1 VARCGCLGVF
11 VLVNLRGR
19 GGEGYRITKIKKG
32 KMEMTLDGVL
42 AVLGLLLGG
51 GSGAFFTWRWQRA
64 KAKAEA
70 ESAEVAAVKELQ
82 DVYQQ
87 MIADVK
93 SDRDEQKTYIQELK
107 EDRRHLRDERN
118 ELRERIDKT
127 DEAVR
132 ALQREVARNG
142 RMVEC
147 MRPLL
152 CGRQGCADRVSVT
165 ISAEGEVEERPT
177 PDPSRQG
184 GEGMAQRGGTALESA
199 GTTAAGVMS
208 AGTTAVSAG
217 VRGEG
222 TTAEKEGAAADAAA
236 AVAGSEKGGRV
247 GPRTR
252 KKKTGGDGDGT
263 EG

>member
-1 VARCGCLGVF
+1 
-11 VLVNLRGR
+11 
-19 GGEGYRITKIKKG
+19 
-32 KMEMTLDGVL
+32 LDGVL

-127 DEAVR
+127 EEAVR

-165 ISAEGEVEERPT
+165 ISAEGEVERRPT

-184 GEGMAQRGGTALESA
+184 GEGLAQRGGTALESA
-199 GTTAAGVMS
+199 GNA
-208 AGTTAVSAG
+208 
-217 VRGEG
+217 
-222 TTAEKEGAAADAAA
+222 AEKEGAAADAAA
-236 AVAGSEKGGRV
+236 TVAGSEKGGRV

-252 KKKTGGDGDGT
+252 KKKTGGDGDGAQ
-263 EG
+263 G

>member
-1 VARCGCLGVF
+1 
-11 VLVNLRGR
+11 
-19 GGEGYRITKIKKG
+19 
-32 KMEMTLDGVL
+32 MTLDGVL
-42 AVLGLLLGG
+42 AILGLLLGG

-165 ISAEGEVEERPT
+165 ISAEGEVERRPI

-184 GEGMAQRGGTALESA
+184 GEGLAQRGGTALESA
-199 GTTAAGVMS
+199 GTA
-208 AGTTAVSAG
+208 
-217 VRGEG
+217 
-222 TTAEKEGAAADAAA
+222 AEKEGAAADAAA
-236 AVAGSEKGGRV
+236 TVAAEKGGRV

-252 KKKTGGDGDGT
+252 KKKTGGDGDGAQ
-263 EG
+263 G